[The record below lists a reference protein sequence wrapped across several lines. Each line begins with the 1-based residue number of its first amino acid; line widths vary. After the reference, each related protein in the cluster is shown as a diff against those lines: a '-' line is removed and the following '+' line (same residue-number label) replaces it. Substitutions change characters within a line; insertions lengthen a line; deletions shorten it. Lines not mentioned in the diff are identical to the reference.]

1 MIDSHRE
8 QFVEVLSRIRGRD
21 VASVSARVETELA
34 ELAVV
39 ADVDDDQLASVW
51 DQLLEACIESTRDR
65 TVVAWEEAALFGERA
80 ANSGQ
85 SLSESLNLVHGL
97 RHLAMECLREQA
109 TADDIDEIFVIA
121 GFNGIAETMSRAL
134 LDFSA
139 GYFNAE
145 IANQARLRSQQ
156 DEFVW
161 SILTGSAEE
170 VDAFNRLGAYG
181 LDSAADYWA
190 FRAQVGTNED
200 YADFEERLGLAG
212 QGAGRRGVSAV
223 TGGEVCGFAIA
234 PPVTGGSGR
243 IGVSGPVQI
252 SSLPS
257 AFRRAT
263 RAFNAA
269 KIAGIAGVQSLESLG
284 IVASIMGDR
293 DIADVTTATY
303 LQPLRRLGEYGDTL
317 LETVRCFIENDC
329 QVDVTADALALHV
342 NSVRYRLTKVES
354 ILGVSMRE
362 TKTLVEF
369 WWVLQLP
376 DGLTLAKS

>member
-8 QFVEVLSRIRGRD
+8 QFVEVLSRIRARGTEA
-21 VASVSARVETELA
+21 VAVRVDAVLSK
-34 ELAVV
+34 LAVV
-39 ADVDDDQLASVW
+39 SGVDDDQLAAVW
-51 DQLLEACIESTRDR
+51 DRLLEACVESTRDR
-65 TVVAWEEAALFGERA
+65 SVSTWEEAPLFGERA
-80 ANSGQ
+80 ANAGQ
-85 SLSESLNLVHGL
+85 SLAESLHLVHEM
-97 RHLAMECLREQA
+97 RHLAMDCLRDQA
-109 TADDIDEIFVIA
+109 AADGIDEIFVIA

-190 FRAQVGTNED
+190 FRAQVTTNED
-200 YADFEERLGLAG
+200 YAEFEERLGLIG
-212 QGAGRRGVSAV
+212 QGAGRRGVATV
-223 TGGEVCGFAIA
+223 TGGELCGFAIA
-234 PPVTGGSGR
+234 PPEPVGSAC

-263 RAFNAA
+263 RAFNTA
-269 KIAGIAGVQSLESLG
+269 KVAGIAGVQSLESLG
-284 IVASIMGDR
+284 IVASIMSDR
-293 DIADVTTATY
+293 DVADVTAATY

-317 LETVRCFIENDC
+317 LETVRCYIDSDC
-329 QVDVTADALALHV
+329 QVDLTADILALHV

-362 TKTLVEF
+362 TKTLVEL

-376 DGLTLAKS
+376 EDLTVRT